1 MNLRASLHRWTAAL
15 LPESALS
22 EAELAELVA
31 LDRETLARRMRRWG
45 WLVIVGHIAVMLA
58 VDAASTASPRERLWQ
73 RTVVWLFGA
82 MEVNFVL
89 HYLAFARDRG
99 VAKVVADHAAK
110 TISLVSLCGFAGLA
124 LNAQRLHGS
133 IGQYLAL
140 MVSLPFL
147 YPTNT
152 LLFTVA
158 ATASSGALVAS
169 LSLSY
174 GVATQRANV
183 VSLVAFTLFVC
194 VLGRLYNESR
204 VREMRYRSSLRTLN
218 NELESRVLAQTQALR
233 ALTVRLDDAL
243 ESERRRIASELHDD
257 LGQELTALRLQLQ
270 ALLHSAPSDAHRAR
284 LTAMGDGLDR
294 AHVAVRAILESLRP
308 RILDEEGLE
317 SALAW
322 LATQFRERSGIACTV
337 DVVLYDEPLP
347 LVSLGA
353 FRIAQESLTNIMRH
367 ARAKHATLTLQTEAH
382 ELCLTITDDG
392 AHEGVVPGRGISG
405 MRERAERVGG
415 SVTIAANP
423 GGGTRVTA
431 RLPLDHRATP
441 VERLAR
447 DG

>member
-1 MNLRASLHRWTAAL
+1 MTLRAPLHRWTASL
-15 LPESALS
+15 IPESALS
-22 EAELAELVA
+22 EAERAELVA
-31 LDRETLARRMRRWG
+31 LDRDTLARRMRRWG

-58 VDAASTASPRERLWQ
+58 VDSVSTASPRERLWQ

-82 MEVNFVL
+82 LEVNFVV

-99 VAKVVADHAAK
+99 VAKFVADHAAK
-110 TISLVSLCGFAGLA
+110 TISLVTLFGFAGLA

-140 MVSLPFL
+140 MMSLPFL

-152 LLFTVA
+152 LVFSA
-158 ATASSGALVAS
+158 SATASSCALAAG

-174 GVATQRANV
+174 GAATQRANV
-183 VSLVAFTLFVC
+183 VALVSFTLFVC

-204 VREMRYRSSLRTLN
+204 VREIRYRSSLRTLN
-218 NELESRVLAQTQALR
+218 DELESRVLAQTQALR
-233 ALTVRLDDAL
+233 ALTLRLDDVL

-257 LGQELTALRLQLQ
+257 LGQELTALRLQVQ
-270 ALLHSAPSDAHRAR
+270 ALLQGSLSDAHRTR

-294 AHVAVRAILESLRP
+294 SHTAVREILESLRP

-322 LATQFRERSGIACTV
+322 LATQFRERSGITCSVEVT
-337 DVVLYDEPLP
+337 LYDEPLP
-347 LVSLGA
+347 LVALGA
-353 FRIAQESLTNIMRH
+353 FRIAQESLTNVMRH
-367 ARAKHATLTLQTEAH
+367 ARAKLATVTMQTEAH
-382 ELCLTITDDG
+382 DLCLTITDDG
-392 AHEGVVPGRGISG
+392 THARVVPGRGISG
-405 MRERAERVGG
+405 MVERAERVGG
-415 SVTIAANP
+415 SVTVTANP

-431 RLPLDHRATP
+431 RLPLDQRTTSGEP
-441 VERLAR
+441 LGR